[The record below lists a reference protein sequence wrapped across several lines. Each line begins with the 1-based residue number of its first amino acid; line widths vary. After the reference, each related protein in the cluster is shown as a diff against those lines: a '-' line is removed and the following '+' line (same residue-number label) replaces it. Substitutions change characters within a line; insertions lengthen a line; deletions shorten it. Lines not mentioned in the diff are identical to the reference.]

1 MRVKLQ
7 IPAHS
12 SRDQRKRII
21 SPGRGEVGPSPEPLN
36 LNSEQAH
43 VRRMAG
49 PDFRP
54 CSLHL
59 GLTWRGPMAGG
70 GPWQG
75 GAGKPQEPRTVLLHS
90 PTPPP
95 ARLHDGDRRAW
106 DGLWEG
112 GGERLA
118 GEARGQRKNP
128 RRALAATAPPP
139 QRQGQCPCF
148 VPPLFCSRPRQ
159 GKEDRRLEPQGVGR
173 SDQATAR
180 GP

>member
-21 SPGRGEVGPSPEPLN
+21 SPGRGEIRLSPEPLN
-36 LNSEQAH
+36 LNSEQALSS
-43 VRRMAG
+43 APAASNWASPG
-49 PDFRP
+49 
-54 CSLHL
+54 
-59 GLTWRGPMAGG
+59 GGPMAGG

-75 GAGKPQEPRTVLLHS
+75 GAGKPQEPCTVLLHS
-90 PTPPP
+90 PTPPL
-95 ARLHDGDRRAW
+95 ARLHIGDRRAW

-118 GEARGQRKNP
+118 GEAGDSGKIPRGPLQPWPHHRSG
-128 RRALAATAPPP
+128 RDSA
-139 QRQGQCPCF
+139 QCF
-148 VPPLFCSRPRQ
+148 LLPLFCSRPRQ
-159 GKEDRRLEPQGVGR
+159 GKEDRRLEPQGAGR
-173 SDQATAR
+173 SEQAAAR